1 MHPELILIACA
12 ILAVFL
18 VPSLI
23 TARPHYLAD
32 SDADPFAASTGASGQ
47 PAE

>member
-1 MHPELILIACA
+1 MHPELVLIACA
-12 ILAVFL
+12 ILAIFL

-23 TARPHYLAD
+23 TVRPRYISDEDLATL
-32 SDADPFAASTGASGQ
+32 SGASSQ

>member
-12 ILAVFL
+12 VLAAVL

-23 TARPHYLAD
+23 TARPRYIASEKKFLRSAD
-32 SDADPFAASTGASGQ
+32 TGSQ
-47 PAE
+47 PTE